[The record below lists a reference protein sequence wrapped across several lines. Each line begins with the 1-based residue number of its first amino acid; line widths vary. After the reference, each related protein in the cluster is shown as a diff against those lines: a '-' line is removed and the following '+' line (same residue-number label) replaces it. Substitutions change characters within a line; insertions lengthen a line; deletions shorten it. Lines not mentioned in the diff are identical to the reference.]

1 MTELFILQFQVLNIC
16 LEKMSSEGEGVLE
29 EQPAHPAHM
38 EWVGKSGAILNVFAE
53 FQYVLGTPV

>member
-53 FQYVLGTPV
+53 FQ